1 MLITPASVARIMPI
15 VSMSLSDQAYNIWR
29 GWKDHRNGSKMTSA
43 AIIQYDVRR
52 EHVPMLE
59 IGDRR
64 RLTDGTKLVW
74 TDNGWGLE

>member
-1 MLITPASVARIMPI
+1 MAPI
-15 VSMSLSDQAYNIWR
+15 VSVNLSEQAYNVYR
-29 GWKDHRNGSKMTSA
+29 GWKHHRNGSSLTSS

-59 IGDRR
+59 LGDHRT
-64 RLTDGTKLVW
+64 LADGTKLVW